1 MGNISWDIVMP
12 LAIILVFNISLFV
25 LIRVRV
31 IQRLKLTRNLITVM
45 LVVTL
50 VPILCIVFANERK
63 TSAIIFNEECE
74 KLESVGNTRA
84 MFLNKQLED
93 AMADAESIAKNW
105 IVCEVLRKV
114 SIEKAAKSDPNFN
127 TLFKNTR
134 EYLGRIASIK
144 GFDDIMLVS
153 AEGKIELT
161 STEEIGEIGF
171 DMSAETYFKLGRQ
184 KTYITDLFYNKFALK
199 NRMYVL
205 TPCLDTQGQFVGCLL
220 VEMDL
225 KKVYS
230 ILADRKGLGETGET
244 YVVNQDKLI
253 ISESRF
259 QKDAVLRVKVDTLG
273 SNEGLAG
280 KSGVAVY
287 RDYRNILVLGSWHPV
302 IHTNWALL
310 AEIDEGEA
318 FSPLRN
324 NRMNHIILVS
334 VTVVMVV
341 IIAVFSAHATV
352 KPVQEMIKVSAY
364 VGEGDFSQHIKIQS
378 YDEIGVLIHAFN
390 YMLENLRS
398 LIKQTQ
404 ESIAHISSA
413 AVEILSSSE
422 EQSSGTAE
430 LAASVSEI
438 TATTEELSNSAKQIA
453 TSAESTAKASE
464 NSEAT
469 SHQGSESISASIRIM
484 EEIKGITKDSTDKI
498 FSLSE
503 KSQKI
508 GDVLGIIKDIAGET
522 HLLALNA
529 SIEASAAGEFGKRF
543 GVVASEVR
551 RLAERTKAYAEEIK
565 NVVSEIQTSTNAAVL
580 STELSL
586 KNVEKGVE
594 VVQKAEQSIK
604 SNLGLI
610 EEMADASRQIVM
622 ATQQQKSA
630 TEQVAGT
637 MREISEVVKQTAAG
651 LKQSTAAVAELNRLA
666 DNLKE
671 TVKKFK
677 I

>member
-1 MGNISWDIVMP
+1 MENTFENVIMP
-12 LAIILVFNISLFV
+12 LVIILVCNVSLFV
-25 LIRVRV
+25 LIKTRI
-31 IQRLKLTRNLITVM
+31 IQRLKLTKNLIVVM
-45 LVVTL
+45 LVLTV

-63 TSAIIFNEECE
+63 TSAIIFHEECK
-74 KLESVGNTRA
+74 KLEAVGNTRA
-84 MFLNKQLED
+84 MFLSEQLED
-93 AMADAESIAKNW
+93 AMADAESLAKNW
-105 IVCEVLRKV
+105 IVREIMKKI
-114 SIEKAAKSDPNFN
+114 SFEKTAMSEPTFN
-127 TLFKNTR
+127 TSLKNMR
-134 EYLGRIASIK
+134 EYLSQTATIK
-144 GFDDIMLVS
+144 GYDDIMLVS

-161 STEEIGEIGF
+161 STEEIGEVGF
-171 DMSAETYFKLGRQ
+171 DMSAETYFKFGKQ
-184 KTYITDLFYNKFALK
+184 KTYITDLFYNTFAHK

-205 TPCLDTQGQFVGCLL
+205 TPCLDTQKQFVGCLL
-220 VEMDL
+220 IEIDL
-225 KKVYS
+225 KKVYA
-230 ILADRKGLGETGET
+230 ILNDRKGLGETGKT
-244 YVVNQDKLI
+244 YAVNQNKLMV
-253 ISESRF
+253 SESQF
-259 QKDAVLRVKVDTLG
+259 QKDAVLKVTVDTLG
-273 SNEGLAG
+273 SKEGLAG
-280 KSGVAVY
+280 KSGVTVY
-287 RDYRNILVLGSWHPV
+287 WDYRNVQVLGSWNPV
-302 IHTNWALL
+302 QHTNWVLL
-310 AEIDEGEA
+310 AEIDVAEA
-318 FSPLRN
+318 LAPLRS
-324 NRMNHIILVS
+324 NRVNHIIVVS
-334 VTVVMVV
+334 ATVAMVV
-341 IIAVFSAHATV
+341 IIAVFSARATV
-352 KPVQEMIKVSAY
+352 QPVMEMIKASAY

-390 YMLENLRS
+390 YMQENLRS

-413 AVEILSSSE
+413 AMEILSSSE
-422 EQSSGTAE
+422 EQSSSTAE

-453 TSAESTAKASE
+453 TNAESTAKASE
-464 NSEAT
+464 NSEIT
-469 SHQGSESISASIRIM
+469 SHQGSESINNSLRIM
-484 EEIKGITKDSTDKI
+484 EEIKGITKDSSNKI
-498 FSLSE
+498 LSLSE

-551 RLAERTKAYAEEIK
+551 RLAERTRAYAEDIK

-594 VVQKAEQSIK
+594 VVQKADQSIK
-604 SNLGLI
+604 ANLDLI

-622 ATQQQKSA
+622 ATHQQKSA
-630 TEQVAGT
+630 TEQVAET
-637 MREISEVVKQTAAG
+637 MREISEVIKQTAAG

-671 TVKKFK
+671 TIKKFK